1 MRLTF
6 SCLLSLSAHLALL
19 FATTWLS
26 NAPVSLP
33 LSAPIKAT
41 LRHAP
46 VALTSLDLTPLA
58 DTKASPQK
66 NPSTHTPSKPPRPPT
81 PKSAPKNLPGPSLRR
96 AQAMLSKHLFYPPPA
111 VTQGLEGEV
120 VLLLTLDTTGQ
131 IRAVD
136 IAKSSG
142 HVLLDEA
149 ALDAARHIGTLPG
162 NPRQTLLPVT
172 FHLQ

>member
-1 MRLTF
+1 MRFIF
-6 SCLLSLSAHLALL
+6 SCLLSLSAHLVLL
-19 FATTWLS
+19 FAPPWLFDVP
-26 NAPVSLP
+26 APLP

-41 LRHAP
+41 LRHEP
-46 VALTSLDLTPLA
+46 VAPTTLA
-58 DTKASPQK
+58 DAMTSTPTSSATNTSPQA
-66 NPSTHTPSKPPRPPT
+66 PLPP
-81 PKSAPKNLPGPSLRR
+81 APKNLPGASLRR

-111 VTQGLEGEV
+111 VAQGLEGEV

-149 ALDAARHIGTLPG
+149 ALDAASHIGSLPG

-172 FHLQ
+172 FRLQ

>member
-1 MRLTF
+1 MRFIF
-6 SCLLSLSAHLALL
+6 SCLLSLSVHLVLL
-19 FATTWLS
+19 FAPPWLFGVP
-26 NAPVSLP
+26 APLP

-46 VALTSLDLTPLA
+46 VAPTALA
-58 DTKASPQK
+58 DAMTSTPTSTLTNSATNTSPQA
-66 NPSTHTPSKPPRPPT
+66 PLPL
-81 PKSAPKNLPGPSLRR
+81 APKNLPDASLRQ

-111 VTQGLEGEV
+111 VAQGLEGEV

-149 ALDAARHIGTLPG
+149 ALDAAGHIGSLPG

-172 FHLQ
+172 FRLQ

>member
-1 MRLTF
+1 MRFIF
-6 SCLLSLSAHLALL
+6 SCLLSLSLHLVLL
-19 FATTWLS
+19 FASPWLFGVP
-26 NAPVSLP
+26 APLP

-46 VALTSLDLTPLA
+46 VAPTALA
-58 DTKASPQK
+58 DAMTSTPTSSATNTSPQA
-66 NPSTHTPSKPPRPPT
+66 PLPL
-81 PKSAPKNLPGPSLRR
+81 APKNLPGASLRQ

-111 VTQGLEGEV
+111 VAQGLEGEV

-149 ALDAARHIGTLPG
+149 ALDAASHIGSLPG

-172 FHLQ
+172 FRLQ

>member
-1 MRLTF
+1 
-6 SCLLSLSAHLALL
+6 
-19 FATTWLS
+19 
-26 NAPVSLP
+26 
-33 LSAPIKAT
+33 
-41 LRHAP
+41 
-46 VALTSLDLTPLA
+46 
-58 DTKASPQK
+58 
-66 NPSTHTPSKPPRPPT
+66 
-81 PKSAPKNLPGPSLRR
+81 
-96 AQAMLSKHLFYPPPA
+96 MLSKHLFYPPLA

-172 FHLQ
+172 FRLQ